1 MNTAT
6 ISRTS
11 RFKNAS
17 QRQLKPSSGANS
29 RRTLIGC
36 VLVLLTVIAI
46 MFIYVYPIR
55 AYYAQKN
62 EQRIEQH
69 KLDVLKEANQRMR
82 QERSNL
88 SKDEEIEKIAREQ
101 YHLVKPGE
109 EAYIVTGE

>member
-6 ISRTS
+6 ITERFATNNKARRTLS
-11 RFKNAS
+11 NDN
-17 QRQLKPSSGANS
+17 PSNH

-55 AYYAQKN
+55 AYYAESN
-62 EQRIEQH
+62 EQRVEQH
-69 KLDVLKEANQRMR
+69 KLDVLKEANERMR
-82 QERSNL
+82 KERSNL
-88 SKDEEIEKIAREQ
+88 SKDSEIEKIAREQ

-109 EAYIVTGE
+109 EAYIVTPK

>member
-1 MNTAT
+1 MNTPT
-6 ISRTS
+6 IARAS
-11 RFKNAS
+11 RFNNAS

-55 AYYAQKN
+55 AYYVQKN
-62 EQRIEQH
+62 DQRIEQH
-69 KLDVLKEANQRMR
+69 KLDILKEANQKMR
-82 QERSNL
+82 KERSNL
-88 SKDEEIEKIAREQ
+88 STDSEIEKIAREQ